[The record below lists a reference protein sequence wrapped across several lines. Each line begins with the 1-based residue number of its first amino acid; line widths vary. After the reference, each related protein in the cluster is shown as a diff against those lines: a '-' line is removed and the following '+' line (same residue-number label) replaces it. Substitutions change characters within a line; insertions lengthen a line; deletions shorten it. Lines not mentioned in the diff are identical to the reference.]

1 MLISRTLVKYFA
13 SLCVFAVKRKNL
25 ESQNLSILKKMN
37 YIDIIGLF
45 AGTCVTIS
53 TIPQI
58 LKVWRTKK
66 VKDISLK
73 TFGILTFG
81 ILVWVI
87 YGILKEDLPI
97 IITNSV
103 SLCLNLAMVYFIITY
118 EKE

>member
-1 MLISRTLVKYFA
+1 
-13 SLCVFAVKRKNL
+13 
-25 ESQNLSILKKMN
+25 MN

-45 AGTCVTIS
+45 AGACVTLS

-58 LKVWRTKK
+58 MKVWKTRK

-73 TFGILTFG
+73 TFSILTFG
-81 ILVWVI
+81 IAVWVI

-103 SLCLNLAMVYFIITY
+103 SLCLNLTMVYFIIYY